1 MIEPIQIYLD
11 DKAEFISKE
20 TNISCETVIEYLLS
34 ECDYCDMIGLNDEG
48 RNEPIILEVSD
59 MNEYIAE
66 RTNVTMTQADKIAQ
80 SEIRYYEKI
89 GAIG

>member
-1 MIEPIQIYLD
+1 MSEPIQIYLD
-11 DKAEFISKE
+11 DEAEFISKE
-20 TNISCETVIEYLLS
+20 TNIPCEKVMEYLLS
-34 ECDYCDMIGLNDEG
+34 KCDYCDIIGLNDEG

-59 MNEYIAE
+59 MNEYIVE

>member
-1 MIEPIQIYLD
+1 MSEPIHIYLD
-11 DKAEFISKE
+11 DEAKFISEE
-20 TNISCETVIEYLLS
+20 TGISRETVMEYLLS
-34 ECDYCDMIGLNDEG
+34 ECDYCDMIGLNDEE

-59 MNEYIAE
+59 MNEYIVE

-80 SEIRYYEKI
+80 SEIRYYEKV